1 MKVIFFEN
9 EEELLREALNIRR
22 KVFVEEQ
29 GVPEEEELDG
39 KDPESVHVLLEKE
52 GKFIGTARIR
62 KIDNGTFKIER
73 VAILKEERGKGH
85 GRFLMESIEKEL
97 SSKGVQKIVLN
108 AQIQVRKF
116 YERLG
121 YREEGE
127 IFYEANIP
135 HVKMVKVVKR

>member
-9 EEELLREALNIRR
+9 DEELLREALNIRR

-29 GVPEEEELDG
+29 GVPEKEELDG
-39 KDPESVHVLLEKE
+39 KDSESVHVLLEKE

-62 KIDNGTFKIER
+62 KIDDGTFKIER
-73 VAILKEERGKGH
+73 VAILKEERGKGY
-85 GRFLMESIEKEL
+85 GRFLMESVEREL

-108 AQIQVRKF
+108 AQIQVREF

-121 YREEGE
+121 YRAEGE

-135 HVKMVKVVKR
+135 HVRMVKVVKR

>member
-9 EEELLREALNIRR
+9 DEELLREALNIRR
-22 KVFVEEQ
+22 EVFVEEQ

-39 KDPESVHVLLEKE
+39 KDSASVHVLLEKE

-62 KIDNGTFKIER
+62 KIDDGTFKIER
-73 VAILKEERGKGH
+73 VAILKEERGKGY
-85 GRFLMESIEKEL
+85 GRFLMENIEREL
-97 SSKGVQKIVLN
+97 FPKGVQKIVLN
-108 AQIQVRKF
+108 AQIQVREF

-121 YREEGE
+121 YRAEGE

-135 HVKMVKVVKR
+135 HVRMVKVVKR